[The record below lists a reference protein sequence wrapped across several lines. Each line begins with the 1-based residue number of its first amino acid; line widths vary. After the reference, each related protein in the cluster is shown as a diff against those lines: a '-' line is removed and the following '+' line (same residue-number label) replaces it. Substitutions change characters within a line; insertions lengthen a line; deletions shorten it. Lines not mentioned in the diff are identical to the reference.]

1 MGSVVNNITMLWN
14 SRLKMAGKYC
24 LVALLSCILSFQQLF
39 AYVIWSDATQQQKE
53 VVTQKQQSSFKQS
66 DVLKAENNFPFAA
79 FLMQTEDESEE
90 DADDNVDIQKA
101 FHHEH
106 SIAHL
111 DYYHLLSLLCKLK
124 QLENEQLNKANVPLF
139 LLHQSWKHFLS

>member
-1 MGSVVNNITMLWN
+1 MLWN
-14 SRLKMAGKYC
+14 SHLKMAGKYC
-24 LVALLSCILSFQQLF
+24 LVALLSCIFSFQQLF
-39 AYVIWSDATQQQKE
+39 AYVIWSDATQQQK
-53 VVTQKQQSSFKQS
+53 VGIVQKQQSSFKQS

-90 DADDNVDIQKA
+90 DADDTVDIQRTL
-101 FHHEH
+101 HLEH
-106 SIAHL
+106 TVVHI
-111 DYYHLLSLLCKLK
+111 DYYHQLSLQSKLK